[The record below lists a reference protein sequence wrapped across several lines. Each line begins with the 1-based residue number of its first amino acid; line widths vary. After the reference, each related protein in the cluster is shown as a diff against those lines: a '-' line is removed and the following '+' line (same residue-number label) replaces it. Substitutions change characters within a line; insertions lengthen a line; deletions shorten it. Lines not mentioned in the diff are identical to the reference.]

1 MVSKEGHCKTQNVR
15 LDSLSNLS
23 GLSEDLIKQEL
34 SVDVDNMTMNDLRL
48 SMLKYL
54 DKTFSEIKKA
64 DWIHR
69 EGKKFLDLLSD
80 IFS

>member
-64 DWIHR
+64 D
-69 EGKKFLDLLSD
+69 
-80 IFS
+80 